1 MTQHVQNAPVL
12 APAPERSGS
21 GLRLLASFV
30 GIVAVVTGLVLAVL
44 VFYAIY
50 DNLTDPGDARRLIRR
65 WSDALGGDDLVLEI
79 RDQAYPAGQLLAVL
93 VLGGG
98 AAILGWLA
106 LGIMV
111 TGAKVISWTA
121 SDREAIRRILRSAF
135 GGSKPRAIEPVP
147 EDQDTRGQPSA

>member
-12 APAPERSGS
+12 TPVSERSGS

-30 GIVAVVTGLVLAVL
+30 GIVAVVAGLVLAGL
-44 VFYAIY
+44 VFYTIY
-50 DNLTDPGDARRLIRR
+50 DNLTHPRDADRLISR
-65 WSDALGGDDLVLEI
+65 WSDTLGGDDLVLEV
-79 RDQAYPAGQLLAVL
+79 RGQQYPAGELLAVL

-98 AAILGWLA
+98 AAILAWLA

-121 SDREAIRRILRSAF
+121 SDREAIRQILRSAF